1 MKPVE
6 MRLNVEAV
14 KPLLDHIKPLIESL
28 HNRLAAPGSPPPD
41 EDDVMDGF
49 WRQDLLISQQQ
60 DVSLLVNLFDEQFL
74 ETGRAILDLNKA
86 DQILRACAAL
96 RLKLRE
102 CSLSKLDEE
111 VLESGEIDFDSFN
124 FDERIGYGAYML
136 FASLQEM
143 IIAQMENP
151 VDESDDHSR

>member
-1 MKPVE
+1 

-28 HNRLAAPGSPPPD
+28 HNRLAAPGSPPED
-41 EDDVMDGF
+41 EDEVMEGF

-60 DVSLLVNLFDEQFL
+60 DVSLLVNMFDEQFL
-74 ETGRAILDLNKA
+74 ETGRAMLDLNKS

-102 CSLSKLDEE
+102 CSLKDVSESA
-111 VLESGEIDFDSFN
+111 LESGDIDFESFG
-124 FDERIGYGAYML
+124 FEERIGYGAYML

-143 IIAQMENP
+143 IIAQLENP
-151 VDESDDHSR
+151 AEDFGADEGDNRTR